1 MRSCLHDSQGT
12 QGTDPS
18 GDVPS
23 LTRPSQSCAYR
34 GGAPQGRAQGHL
46 WIRPGL
52 MSGSSPA
59 DKRSRSRNMAK
70 RRAAVVPDRRWSA
83 DVILPATDSK
93 PEVRYTSVIY
103 GSNPS
108 EAETRKVAEL

>member
-1 MRSCLHDSQGT
+1 
-12 QGTDPS
+12 
-18 GDVPS
+18 
-23 LTRPSQSCAYR
+23 
-34 GGAPQGRAQGHL
+34 
-46 WIRPGL
+46 
-52 MSGSSPA
+52 
-59 DKRSRSRNMAK
+59 MAK

-108 EAETRKVAEL
+108 EAETRKVAELGNGARVILRAELR